1 MRVICI
7 DDEERAMHYT
17 VTLCRELPEIDEAE
31 GFTSA
36 KDAMEWLENH
46 SVDAVLLDIEM
57 PERNG
62 IAMAKEI
69 REKRPNTI
77 IIFLTGYPEYALD
90 GYSAYPSGFLLKPI
104 DAERL
109 SDVLNHAYLN
119 RPAQAVEHIKI
130 KTFGDFEI
138 MVDGKAV
145 EFSRS
150 KSKELLALLVDRAG
164 GGLTR
169 KAAFT
174 EMWEDRE
181 YDLKM
186 QKYFDVILRSLRHTL
201 KENGISEILEVKGGY
216 LRIRPE
222 LVTCDAYQ
230 AMRGDDK
237 GLIGFRGSYMRSYP
251 WASMTEGFFDMH

>member
-1 MRVICI
+1 MRVICV
-7 DDEERAMHYT
+7 DDEERVMHYT
-17 VTLCRELPEIDEAE
+17 VTLCRELPEVDEAE

-36 KDAMEWLENH
+36 KEALEWLEDH
-46 SVDAVLLDIEM
+46 PVDVALLDIEM
-57 PERNG
+57 PEMNG
-62 IAMAKEI
+62 IEMAKEI
-69 REKRPNTI
+69 KAKKPNML
-77 IIFLTGYPEYALD
+77 IIFLTGYPEYAMD
-90 GYSAYPSGFLLKPI
+90 GYSVYPAGFLLKPI
-104 DAERL
+104 DEERL
-109 SDVLNHAYLN
+109 SDALNHAYLN

-138 MVDGKAV
+138 TVDGKAV

-150 KSKELLALLVDRAG
+150 RAKELLALLVDRAG
-164 GGLTR
+164 GGITR
-169 KAAFT
+169 KSAFT

-186 QKYFDVILRSLRHTL
+186 QKYFDVILRSLRQTL

-216 LRIRPE
+216 MRIRPE

-237 GLIGFRGSYMRSYP
+237 GVIGFRGTYMRSYS